1 MIEINDQLV
10 ALNNDFEIDPP
21 SILSTCGNRIYK
33 CGSFIANVLRF
44 IKRNLRIFYFFLKVY
59 NFFLGL
65 LNSIW
70 FYFFVSFL
78 LVLSY
83 YIGQCLVK
91 VALFFLGLLKNLLI
105 QIYNFFN
112 KKKTPNNL
120 ESFSSQVVNQA
131 EPLNANISQRRI
143 NNQSNPYQFY

>member
-10 ALNNDFEIDPP
+10 ALNNDFEIDSP
-21 SILSTCGNRIYK
+21 SILSICGNRIYK

-65 LNSIW
+65 LNSIL

-91 VALFFLGLLKNLLI
+91 VALFFLGLLKNILI

-112 KKKTPNNL
+112 QKKTPNNL

-143 NNQSNPYQFY
+143 NNQSNHYQYY